1 MDFLSL
7 ITNYVSE
14 KALENLSSFLG
25 ESKSSVES
33 GLILSLNSFMAGL
46 SKHSNSDVETTKII
60 KILND
65 GGHTGDILNNFE
77 GFSENYEKTQL
88 LVTIGNNI
96 VNHFIGTKSNS
107 LIEKI
112 ADISEIKKT
121 SASSLL
127 SLSGPFILGFIGKSI
142 KENNLN
148 TSELTAYFKE
158 INSSVPQT
166 LPPAI
171 SNIFQIKK
179 NNDSPASENKIVGQ
193 ISKPLETKDSS
204 NWGNILPWVLLAVV
218 GIGTIYYSKVYKNK
232 NNTNQNTLEVP
243 FIKQDSLE
251 LLPEDFLPDLSD
263 SLNAKEKNIVVVP
276 KEEKPGV
283 IEEES
288 KPAVKNIEKLPAA
301 TDTKPKLI
309 EPKKVEE
316 NSDVKKGA
324 AKKLEES
331 PKDKPKESNNFSIPS
346 GWKSVNGQAFRKNS
360 AELTNENVLN
370 SILAQLKNSNKK
382 IEISPLSGQ
391 NKALAEDRAYA
402 LREKLIEKGV
412 DEDKIKVL
420 EAQKGN
426 DPNGVV
432 FKIKN

>member
-7 ITNYVSE
+7 IKNYVSE

-46 SKHSNSDVETTKII
+46 SKHSNSDLETNKII
-60 KILND
+60 KVLND
-65 GGHTGDILNNFE
+65 GGHTGDILNSFE
-77 GFSENYEKTQL
+77 GFSENFEKTQL

-96 VNHFIGTKSNS
+96 VNHFIGTKSNF

-127 SLSGPFILGFIGKSI
+127 SLAGPFILGFIGKNI

-193 ISKPLETKDSS
+193 VSKPLATRDSS
-204 NWGNILPWVLLAVV
+204 NWGNILPWVLLALV
-218 GIGTIYYSKVYKNK
+218 GIGTIYYSKVYKNNK
-232 NNTNQNTLEVP
+232 DIDQSSLEVP
-243 FIKQDSLE
+243 YIKQDSLE

-263 SLNAKEKNIVVVP
+263 SLNAKEKNIVVLP
-276 KEEKPGV
+276 KEEKV
-283 IEEES
+283 AVNEEETKKTVQNNEIIPVAIS
-288 KPAVKNIEKLPAA
+288 A
-301 TDTKPKLI
+301 KPKLI
-309 EPKKVEE
+309 EPKKVGE
-316 NSDVKKGA
+316 
-324 AKKLEES
+324 
-331 PKDKPKESNNFSIPS
+331 
-346 GWKSVNGQAFRKNS
+346 KNDS
-360 AELTNENVLN
+360 KRCT
-370 SILAQLKNSNKK
+370 I
-382 IEISPLSGQ
+382 
-391 NKALAEDRAYA
+391 
-402 LREKLIEKGV
+402 
-412 DEDKIKVL
+412 
-420 EAQKGN
+420 
-426 DPNGVV
+426 
-432 FKIKN
+432 FKID

>member
-7 ITNYVSE
+7 IKNYVSE

-46 SKHSNSDVETTKII
+46 SKHSNSDLETNKII
-60 KILND
+60 KVLND
-65 GGHTGDILNNFE
+65 GGHTGDILNSFE
-77 GFSENYEKTQL
+77 GFSENFEKTQL

-96 VNHFIGTKSNS
+96 VNHFIGTKSNF

-127 SLSGPFILGFIGKSI
+127 SLAGPFILGFIGKNI

-193 ISKPLETKDSS
+193 VSKPLATRDSS
-204 NWGNILPWVLLAVV
+204 NWGNILPWVLLALV
-218 GIGTIYYSKVYKNK
+218 GIGTIYYSKVYKNNK
-232 NNTNQNTLEVP
+232 DIDQSSLEVP
-243 FIKQDSLE
+243 YIKQDSLE

-263 SLNAKEKNIVVVP
+263 SLNAKEKNIVVLP
-276 KEEKPGV
+276 KEEKV
-283 IEEES
+283 AVNEEETKKTVQNNEIIPVAIS
-288 KPAVKNIEKLPAA
+288 A
-301 TDTKPKLI
+301 KPKLI
-309 EPKKVEE
+309 EPKKVGEKNDIKKE
-316 NSDVKKGA
+316 AVKK
-324 AKKLEES
+324 LDES
-331 PKDKPKESNNFSIPS
+331 PKDKPKESNDISIPS

-360 AELTNENVLN
+360 AEITNENVLN
-370 SILAQLKNSNKK
+370 SILVQLKNSNKK
-382 IEISPLSGQ
+382 IEISPLTGQ

-412 DEDKIKVL
+412 DENQITVL

-432 FKIKN
+432 IKIKN

>member
-1 MDFLSL
+1 MDFLSS

-96 VNHFIGTKSNS
+96 VNHFIGAKSNS

-148 TSELTAYFKE
+148 TSELTTYFKE

-204 NWGNILPWVLLAVV
+204 NWGNILPWVLLAVL

-232 NNTNQNTLEVP
+232 NNTDQNTLEVP

-263 SLNAKEKNIVVVP
+263 SLNAKEKNIVVLP

-283 IEEES
+283 SEEES
-288 KPAVKNIEKLPAA
+288 KPAFKNIEKLPAA
-301 TDTKPKLI
+301 IDTKPKLI
-309 EPKKVEE
+309 EPKKAEE

-324 AKKLEES
+324 PKKLEES
-331 PKDKPKESNNFSIPS
+331 PKDKPKESNDISIPS

-360 AELTNENVLN
+360 AELTNENILN